1 LFQEYNREKESS
13 QSTGIEIPVLASTYE
28 FCLLGAVFVTIFT
41 LHLHPK
47 VQQLKVVGRKCAEDG
62 ESIVLNKMADM
73 LHARK
78 TDR

>member
-1 LFQEYNREKESS
+1 
-13 QSTGIEIPVLASTYE
+13 
-28 FCLLGAVFVTIFT
+28 VTVFT

-47 VQQLKVVGRKCAEDG
+47 VRQLKVVVRKCAEDG